1 MLVRRKEII
10 MKFNTLAA
18 LFAMFLVTGCGIE
31 KRIDNATSKCESI
44 VSEALEGLE
53 ETCLTAEDL
62 LDLIAHLQQVE
73 GDANNSC
80 EEDVLNEK

>member
-1 MLVRRKEII
+1 
-10 MKFNTLAA
+10 MKYGTLAG
-18 LFAMFLVTGCGIE
+18 LFSMFLIIGCGIE

-53 ETCLTAEDL
+53 ETCLTGEDL

-73 GDANNSC
+73 GDTNDFC
-80 EEDVLNEK
+80 EEDTLGEK

>member
-1 MLVRRKEII
+1 MMLVRRKAII

-53 ETCLTAEDL
+53 DSCLTKDEIL
-62 LDLIAHLQQVE
+62 WLVRELQRKGADPRYPECRQ
-73 GDANNSC
+73 DT
-80 EEDVLNEK
+80 LP

>member
-1 MLVRRKEII
+1 
-10 MKFNTLAA
+10 MKYGTLAG
-18 LFAMFLVTGCGIE
+18 LFSMFLIIGCGIE

-73 GDANNSC
+73 GDTNDFC
-80 EEDVLNEK
+80 EEDTLGEK